1 MLRREYRAMVFTLA
15 ALLTPAGLAA
25 QQAVP
30 VSITVGPVL
39 YLNAS
44 GSFSFATATDD
55 HYTAGLLPALS
66 GPTLTHRANVPYQ
79 ITIQAQTGSTLA
91 FSPAGGR
98 TDTDPAKPTS
108 DLELRLGG
116 AGSFLA
122 LPAAGGTAATLY
134 TRAVRGGT
142 ITSTI
147 GAQLKLSYDADP
159 PGTYS
164 TTVVFTIVA
173 Q

>member
-1 MLRREYRAMVFTLA
+1 MLRRDYTVMLLTA
-15 ALLTPAGLAA
+15 AILLTPAGLAA

-44 GSFSFATATDD
+44 GSFSFAAANDD
-55 HYTAGLLPALS
+55 HYTAGLLPATS

-79 ITIQAQTGSTLA
+79 VTIQAQTGSTLT
-91 FSPAGGR
+91 FLPAAGR
-98 TDTDPAKPTS
+98 TDADPAKPTS
-108 DLELRLGG
+108 DLELRLGA
-116 AGSFLA
+116 AGSFLP

-134 TRAVRGGT
+134 TRAARGTT
-142 ITSTI
+142 INSSI
-147 GAQLKLSYDADP
+147 EAQLKLSYDADP